1 MTVQALVAGGLGVT
15 LLPSLALAAVR
26 RDDVAV
32 RAVAGEPGRTVE
44 VVLPL
49 AERHPPA
56 VIAML
61 ASLTEA
67 AAALAATPGAAALG
81 ISPA

>member
-1 MTVQALVAGGLGVT
+1 M
-15 LLPSLALAAVR
+15 R

-32 RAVAGEPGRTVE
+32 RPVAGGPGRIVE

-49 AERHPPA
+49 AARHPPA
-56 VIAML
+56 VAAML

-81 ISPA
+81 ITPA